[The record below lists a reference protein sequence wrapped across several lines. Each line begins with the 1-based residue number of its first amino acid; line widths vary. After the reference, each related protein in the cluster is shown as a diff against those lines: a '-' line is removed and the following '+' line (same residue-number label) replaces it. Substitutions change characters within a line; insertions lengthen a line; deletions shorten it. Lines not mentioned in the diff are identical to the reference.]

1 MNSALNASKTFSIY
15 IPRIKSSITTEYIQ
29 YIFDTEIIGR
39 VIRTDFCAIGQQ
51 VGFQELPIAGNP
63 FKTAFVYIEL
73 FDTVQAQ
80 TFTNNVFDNNGFRFY
95 SNKMEG
101 YWITLH
107 NKNPVPFT
115 LMNHAQIV
123 ANCRHNELKNAELFD
138 QQTATISALNATLQC
153 VSQIVKEQHAHIIS
167 LGTNV
172 SDLYGVVEKLRR
184 FHNVRK
190 ELVQE
195 QTAKYDNYKTTI
207 DDHSS
212 SIANIQQI
220 ITPKPIYTHS
230 SVVQKLESQFDEV
243 YTNSAG
249 RALLRFIAEKD
260 AKPITGDDLPTFT
273 ALTNTNTLITDTDTL
288 TTDTEPAIYITN
300 TLITDTLITDT
311 LITDTLITDT
321 NTLTTPTKQKQFP
334 SPPAYHAKCPH
345 TPTKPLINLTSF
357 EHDNECINEFV
368 DEFLHYMPTTPCI
381 LDSDCEDE
389 SV

>member
-1 MNSALNASKTFSIY
+1 MNSNASASNASFSIY

-29 YIFDTEIIGR
+29 YIFDAENIGN
-39 VIRTDFCAIGQQ
+39 VVRTDFCAIGQQ
-51 VGFQELPIAGNP
+51 IGFQELPIAGNP

-107 NKNPVPFT
+107 NKNPIPFT

-172 SDLYGVVEKLRR
+172 SDLFGVVEKLRR

-207 DDHSS
+207 DAHSS
-212 SIANIQQI
+212 CIANIQQI

-249 RALLRFIAEKD
+249 QALLRFIAEKD
-260 AKPITGDDLPTFT
+260 AKPIIQDTPTFT
-273 ALTNTNTLITDTDTL
+273 TD
-288 TTDTEPAIYITN
+288 TN
-300 TLITDTLITDT
+300 TLITDTLTTDT
-311 LITDTLITDT
+311 NTLTTDTNTLTT

-334 SPPAYHAKCPH
+334 SPPAYRAKCPH

-381 LDSDCEDE
+381 LDSNCEDE

>member
-1 MNSALNASKTFSIY
+1 MNSNASASNASASNASNATFSIY

-29 YIFDTEIIGR
+29 YIFGAENIGR
-39 VIRTDFCAIGQQ
+39 VVRTDFCAIGQQ
-51 VGFQELPIAGNP
+51 IGFQELPIAGNP

-107 NKNPVPFT
+107 NKNPIPFT
-115 LMNHAQIV
+115 MMNHSQIV

-138 QQTATISALNATLQC
+138 QQTATITSLNATLQC
-153 VSQIVKEQHAHIIS
+153 VTQIVKEQLAHIMS

-172 SDLYGVVEKLRR
+172 SDLSIVVEKLRR

-212 SIANIQQI
+212 SIATIQQI
-220 ITPKPIYTHS
+220 ISPKPIYTHS
-230 SVVQKLESQFDEV
+230 SVVHKLEPAFDEV

-249 RALLRFIAEKD
+249 RSLLRFIAEKD
-260 AKPITGDDLPTFT
+260 AKPITPTTDTFTPTFT
-273 ALTNTNTLITDTDTL
+273 TNTITPTTDTLTL
-288 TTDTEPAIYITN
+288 TTDTITL
-300 TLITDTLITDT
+300 TTDTLMTDT
-311 LITDTLITDT
+311 LMTDTLM
-321 NTLTTPTKQKQFP
+321 TPKKQFP
-334 SPPAYHAKCPH
+334 SPPVYHTNHNHPPKQ
-345 TPTKPLINLTSF
+345 LIKLTSF

-368 DEFLHYMPTTPCI
+368 DEFLHYTPNTPNTPNTPCI